1 MVALRLLMPSV
12 RVRIPVALFDCE
24 KHFCSNSY
32 DDNDVGEYKMTIF
45 TTLISFIIIMC
56 FYYICIKV
64 YNWMARYAEKK
75 IIKNYNQEYNSIEKN
90 YGDEEMTEET
100 PKNECCQ
107 NACGCT
113 SDSGSPKEFELYTD
127 KADEFRWRL
136 RAKNGNIIATS
147 GEGYKN
153 KSDAEHA
160 IQLVKNASN
169 VTIVEDLT

>member
-1 MVALRLLMPSV
+1 MAIIL
-12 RVRIPVALFDCE
+12 
-24 KHFCSNSY
+24 
-32 DDNDVGEYKMTIF
+32 
-45 TTLISFIIIMC
+45 TTVMATLVSFIGIMI
-56 FYYICIKV
+56 FYYIGVMICNMIT
-64 YNWMARYAEKK
+64 
-75 IIKNYNQEYNSIEKN
+75 NYFDGVSSNSHSYEYYSD
-90 YGDEEMTEET
+90 YGDCEMTEET
-100 PKNECCQ
+100 PKNECCKD
-107 NACGCT
+107 ACGCAN
-113 SDSGSPKEFELYTD
+113 DAGSPKEFELYTD